1 MDFLLYFNSFDFLI
15 SLFLIAFTIL
25 GIVKGFY
32 QEFISIGIWIASII
46 VAWVFRYFPQDFISG
61 IIADREMQEMFSFLL
76 IFIIVFIFFRVIGK
90 AVIKGINSMQKS
102 AMDRILGS
110 LIGFAKGFLL
120 TITIFLLSGEYI
132 MSKNW
137 WKSSYLADNIYES
150 AEIMGSFV
158 GKVPYKE
165 IKEIQ
170 VDEKLLESN

>member
-46 VAWVFRYFPQDFISG
+46 VAWAFRYFPQDFVSG
-61 IIADREMQEMFSFLL
+61 IIADRGIQEIFSFLF
-76 IFIIVFIFFRVIGK
+76 IFIIIFIFFRVIGK
-90 AVIKGINSMQKS
+90 AIIKGINSMQKS
-102 AMDRILGS
+102 AMDRILGGF
-110 LIGFAKGFLL
+110 IGFAKGFIL
-120 TITIFLLSGEYI
+120 TITIFLLSDEYI
-132 MSKNW
+132 MSNDF

-150 AEIMGSFV
+150 AEVIGSFI

-165 IKEIQ
+165 IREIQ
-170 VDEKLLESN
+170 VDQKLLERN